1 MPESFLDFLV
11 SSRYHYVD
19 EGRGC
24 WQVPHE
30 SDWRIPAAPDTVG
43 GGDNSLVPLA
53 EGETESFLHALFLG
67 APPFAHR
74 QNRAVPPCPTG
85 G

>member
-11 SSRYHYVD
+11 SSRDKDVD
-19 EGRGC
+19 EGWGC
-24 WQVPHE
+24 RQVPHE

-67 APPFAHR
+67 APPSAHR
-74 QNRAVPPCPTG
+74 QNRAVSPCPAG